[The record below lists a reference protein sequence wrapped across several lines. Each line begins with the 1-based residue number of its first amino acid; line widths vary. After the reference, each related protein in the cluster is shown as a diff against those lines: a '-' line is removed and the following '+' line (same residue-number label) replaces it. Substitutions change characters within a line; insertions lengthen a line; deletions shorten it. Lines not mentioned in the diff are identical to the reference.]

1 MKDPMMF
8 YYWTCNF
15 RLIVMITPLYL
26 HTASLIL
33 SFPCS
38 LTDFLSVSLGH
49 SMRFTITGNS
59 PLTLCIINNILIFL
73 KDNLC
78 CPITLPSPAKH
89 YSTSSDV
96 CSFVD
101 TSNNHKKNQHKLDQA
116 IKTQFI
122 SICRICE
129 LCVEISP
136 ISPSLQN
143 LL

>member
-1 MKDPMMF
+1 
-8 YYWTCNF
+8 
-15 RLIVMITPLYL
+15 MITLLYL
-26 HTASLIL
+26 HTASLIP

-49 SMRFTITGNS
+49 SMQFTITGNYLLPS
-59 PLTLCIINNILIFL
+59 EVSTTYLFL
-73 KDNLC
+73 KNNLC

-89 YSTSSDV
+89 YSSSSDV

-101 TSNNHKKNQHKLDQA
+101 TSNNTKKNRHKLDHV

-143 LL
+143 LLYCTLLIE